1 MPKLLQMTLVADSLG
16 LELDVYKR
24 LVWMGCPVILYEILK
39 FVNTYITEP
48 LRPLHLVEF
57 SYT

>member
-1 MPKLLQMTLVADSLG
+1 MTLVVDSLG

-48 LRPLHLVEF
+48 LRPLHLFEF
-57 SYT
+57 SHT